1 MQRKFL
7 PSLLTSLLL
16 GAAPGSQAA
25 KVFFISE
32 GSARSFTIPAS
43 AAQVG
48 HTATFMACAERMND
62 NYLHIVIY
70 LIDPEGTRIG
80 QVIMDTK
87 VTASVSLIK
96 TTRLIEGNYT
106 VSETGNGDNPNNG
119 EIVMATAVDWDEP
132 GDDITHLQEDWN
144 RSLEDLRNELNGT
157 LNTQTEA
164 LNQKIAEL
172 QKKLDDAIAGH
183 DADQAAILK
192 KIADYE
198 KELEKLGDDLN
209 DKIAVVEK
217 EQDDFQDRL
226 EELENSR
233 DQEKQGV
240 DARIEELNSKYA
252 AEVPAQ
258 AHSAPCRPA

>member
-164 LNQKIAEL
+164 LNQKIRL
-172 QKKLDDAIAGH
+172 Q
-183 DADQAAILK
+183 
-192 KIADYE
+192 
-198 KELEKLGDDLN
+198 
-209 DKIAVVEK
+209 
-217 EQDDFQDRL
+217 F
-226 EELENSR
+226 
-233 DQEKQGV
+233 
-240 DARIEELNSKYA
+240 
-252 AEVPAQ
+252 
-258 AHSAPCRPA
+258 